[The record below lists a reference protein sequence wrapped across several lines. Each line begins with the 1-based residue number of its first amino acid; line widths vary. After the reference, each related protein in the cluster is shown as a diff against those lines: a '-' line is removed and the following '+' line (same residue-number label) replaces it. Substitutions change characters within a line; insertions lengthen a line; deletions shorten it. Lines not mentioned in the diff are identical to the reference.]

1 MACLHAFS
9 DHHKDIL
16 VWLNWLFCILTIV
29 ESIHILVVVSVTVF
43 VIIKDL
49 VGSRSPE
56 ERATCIQVALPI
68 LLHDTVNDMSLHDI
82 EGIQVLEI
90 V

>member
-9 DHHKDIL
+9 DHHEAIF
-16 VWLNWLFCILTIV
+16 VRLNRLFCIFTLV
-29 ESIHILVVVSVTVF
+29 ESIHILVVKSVTVF
-43 VIIKDL
+43 VIIEDL
-49 VGSRSPE
+49 VGSRSSE
-56 ERATCIQVALPI
+56 EWATCIQIALPI
-68 LLHDTVNDMSLHDI
+68 LLHDTINDMSLYDI